1 MDPAVDLEQIEAP
14 GELTSLDLTQIL
26 VKAAGTEI
34 GATGALT
41 FDNTDLVTFQG
52 VPAPSGAI
60 NIDIKGVS
68 ALIDNLIKLGIITDD
83 DAMGARMMLGM
94 FTRPGAE
101 ADQVTS
107 VIEFKDGGLFANG
120 QQLQ

>member
-1 MDPAVDLEQIEAP
+1 M
-14 GELTSLDLTQIL
+14 
-26 VKAAGTEI
+26 
-34 GATGALT
+34 
-41 FDNTDLVTFQG
+41 
-52 VPAPSGAI
+52 PAPSGAI